1 MRRPPG
7 AYFMPVY
14 PQPSWWHKTGQHIS
28 EVSQCNVISIEHF
41 SLDDFEENVKMG
53 QLVAVGQYYKYDA
66 KDSKFDKYLAV
77 TTTIFVW
84 F

>member
-1 MRRPPG
+1 MS
-7 AYFMPVY
+7 F
-14 PQPSWWHKTGQHIS
+14 
-28 EVSQCNVISIEHF
+28 EHF